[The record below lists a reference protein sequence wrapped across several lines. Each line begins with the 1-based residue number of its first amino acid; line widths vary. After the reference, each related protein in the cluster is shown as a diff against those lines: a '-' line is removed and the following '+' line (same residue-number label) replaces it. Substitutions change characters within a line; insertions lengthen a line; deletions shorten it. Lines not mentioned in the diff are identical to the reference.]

1 MRSFNEEFLKL
12 EEERTTLKKLK
23 SKISTLDVEINKTN
37 ESLEALK
44 KILAKEKKD
53 VDNLE
58 SFSLSYIY
66 YKIKGSIDEKLS
78 KEKLEFLE
86 AQARYLEKEDYLNRL
101 TSNKKQMLKAINDIG
116 DIDLKYDDLLNS
128 SAQYILKLNNENSE
142 KVSLILNKIKIISLE
157 LKEIQEALLEGD
169 NLIPYIDKAISNL
182 NSAQN
187 WGIYDMMGGDFIATM
202 AKRSKMDDASKSI
215 NSIKVM
221 LNRYNAELKDLSNEI
236 NVNLNLDSMS
246 GIFDYLFDN
255 FFTDYF
261 VQGKINSALDSTK
274 NLKAKVNNIQSNL
287 TNKAQNYKKEIEN
300 LKKELENELKK

>member
-58 SFSLSYIY
+58 SFSLSYVY

-101 TSNKKQMLKAINDIG
+101 TSNKKQMLKDINDIG
-116 DIDLKYDDLLNS
+116 DIDLKYDDLLNN
-128 SAQYILKLNNENSE
+128 SAEYIIKFNNGKSE
-142 KVSLILNKIKIISLE
+142 KVLLILNKLKNTSLE
-157 LKEIQEALLEGD
+157 LKEIQEALFEGD
-169 NLIPYIDKAISNL
+169 KLIPYIDKAISNL

-221 LNRYNAELKDLSNEI
+221 LNRYNAELKDLSDEI

-246 GIFDYLFDN
+246 SIFDYLFDN

-274 NLKAKVNNIQSNL
+274 NLKAKVNNIQSSL